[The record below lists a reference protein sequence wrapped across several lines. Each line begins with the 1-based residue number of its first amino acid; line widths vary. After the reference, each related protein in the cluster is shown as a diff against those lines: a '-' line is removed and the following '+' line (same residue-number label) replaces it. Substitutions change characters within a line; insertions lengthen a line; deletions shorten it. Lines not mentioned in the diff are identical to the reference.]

1 MLTPSPRAIRSIAI
15 TAVAFAVAAP
25 AALAGAGD
33 FFVLDNSANGLYRGQ
48 TGVNGSDTLVGALP
62 AMQWYDL
69 APGFDGSFVFAITDA
84 DFVALSTS
92 DGSVLTSIVPDRDF
106 ISIATDTA
114 TSTVYAVTQGV
125 PGTPQVGEL
134 ITLDTATGQTTT
146 IGQLGGAADALDLV
160 GLGFDPFTGGLFMTA
175 ASGELFAVN
184 AGTGAATL
192 IGNTGLEAPFDV
204 DYNPA
209 DGQMYVTDAQRDQLF
224 LLDRTD
230 ASVALSTLYTNAT
243 FTTGLAF
250 AIPAPGSAAILALAG
265 LGATR
270 RRR

>member
-1 MLTPSPRAIRSIAI
+1 MQTPSPRAIRSLTLA
-15 TAVAFAVAAP
+15 ALSLAAP
-25 AALAGAGD
+25 AALAGAGE
-33 FFVLDNSANGLYRGQ
+33 FFVLDNATNGLYRGQ
-48 TGVNGSDTLVGALP
+48 TGLNGSDSLVGALP

-69 APGFDGSFVFAITDA
+69 APGFDGSFVFAITNA
-84 DFVALSTS
+84 DFVALSTV
-92 DGSVLTSIVPDRDF
+92 DGTVLTSIVPDREF
-106 ISIATDTA
+106 ISIATDVA
-114 TSTVYAVTQGV
+114 TSTVYAVTQSV

-146 IGQLGGAADALDLV
+146 IGQLGGTADALSLV

-175 ASGELFAVN
+175 ASGELLSVD

-192 IGNTGLEAPFDV
+192 IGNTGLDSPFDV

-209 DGQMYVTDAQRDQLF
+209 DGQMYVTDAQSEQLF
-224 LLDRTD
+224 LLDRND
-230 ASVALSTLYTNAT
+230 ASVALSTLYTEASY
-243 FTTGLAF
+243 TTGLAF
-250 AIPAPGSAAILALAG
+250 AIPTPGTTVLLALAG